1 MDRLSN
7 FFELEVRVV
16 VRIIKHFQDQ
26 LLLWFYRV
34 GSRFLVLIPLSLSSV
49 FSWVGG
55 VISFIGAPKKR
66 KIVGDNMLR
75 AHSESDDQISR
86 KSITLRAYISYT
98 KYWIEALT
106 VGNLTRADLESRM
119 SFCGLENVYSALGL
133 GKGAIITSP
142 HLGNWDFGA
151 AWFASKG
158 YPITAVMEELKPREV
173 FEWFAEHR
181 IKFGVTAVPGS
192 SKAFGELSK
201 ALSRNEIIALV
212 ADRDLMDSGVDVS
225 FFGEVTSV
233 PQGTALLSLRTGAP
247 IIPAAIYILPGG
259 FHFALLCEPI
269 YAKRELSLREDIIRV
284 TELVVASYEKL
295 ITADPVQWHLFQ
307 RNWPSQDHSTR

>member
-1 MDRLSN
+1 M
-7 FFELEVRVV
+7 
-16 VRIIKHFQDQ
+16 RIIKRYQNQ
-26 LLLWFYRV
+26 LLLWFYRF
-34 GSRFLVLIPLSLSSV
+34 GSRFLVLIPLSLSSL
-49 FSWVGG
+49 FSWIGG
-55 VISFIGAPKKR
+55 TISFLGAPNKR
-66 KIVGDNMLR
+66 KIVGDNLR
-75 AHSESDDQISR
+75 RAQTERDGWISR
-86 KSITLRAYISYT
+86 KSIALRGYISYT

-106 VGNLTRADLESRM
+106 VGNMKRAELESRM
-119 SFCGLENVYSALGL
+119 SFYGLENVYSALGL
-133 GKGAIITSP
+133 GRGAIITSP

-158 YPITAVMEELKPREV
+158 HPITAVMEELEPREV

-181 IKFGVTAVPGS
+181 VKFGVTAVPAS
-192 SKAFGELSK
+192 SKAFRELSK

-212 ADRDLMDSGVDVS
+212 ADRDLMDSGIDLS
-225 FFGEVTSV
+225 FFGEITSV

-269 YAKRELSLREDIIRV
+269 YAQRELSLREDIIRI

-295 ITADPVQWHLFQ
+295 IKADPAQWHLFQ
-307 RNWPSQDHSTR
+307 RNWPSQDRFGR